1 MNFFDWIIIAIIGF
15 FSVKSIFRGATREIF
30 SLLALL
36 LASLVSCRYYSF
48 LVLFLQPYIN
58 PGWAQN
64 TVAFIVLFLTVYILV
79 NITGW
84 LLSKLLK
91 KIRLSALDRIAG
103 AFVGSAKAYIIICC
117 IIIILIL
124 LPNGNKV
131 LKNSALSSYS
141 LPLVTL
147 LSKFFPEPL
156 KGIIEEKTNALRK

>member
-1 MNFFDWIIIAIIGF
+1 MNFFDWIIIALISF
-15 FSVKSIFRGATREIF
+15 FSIKSIFRGATREIF

-36 LASLVSCRYYSF
+36 LAGFVSCRYYSV
-48 LVLFLQPYIN
+48 LVWVLHPYIN
-58 PGWAQN
+58 HRWAQN
-64 TVAFIVLFLTVYILV
+64 TIAFIVLFLAVYLLV

-91 KIRLSALDRIAG
+91 KIRLSSLDRIAG
-103 AFVGSAKAYIIICC
+103 AFVGAAKAYIIICC
-117 IIIILIL
+117 IIIIVIL
-124 LPNGNKV
+124 FPNGNKI

-156 KGIIEEKTNALRK
+156 KGIIEEKTNALKK